1 MAGAAERMKLMR
13 QRRRVRG
20 LRELR
25 IVVADPRSRAVRRRV
40 AKQVASLDPARERDA
55 LQWIETVSEFDAD
68 ASGDLVTVAA
78 AGDYG
83 KPRPAVIVQT
93 DAFPESHAS
102 VVVCQLTS
110 ELADAPDFRVTI
122 EPTPENGLRATS
134 QVMAD
139 KPVTLNANASGGKS
153 DNGDQDMARIG
164 IALAFVLGL
173 AD

>member
-1 MAGAAERMKLMR
+1 MPM
-13 QRRRVRG
+13 QRG
-20 LRELR
+20 D
-25 IVVADPRSRAVRRRV
+25 VV
-40 AKQVASLDPARERDA
+40 L
-55 LQWIETVSEFDAD
+55 
-68 ASGDLVTVAA
+68 VAA

-93 DAFPESHAS
+93 DAFPENHAS

-110 ELADAPDFRVTI
+110 DLADAPDFRVTI
-122 EPTPENGLRATS
+122 EPAPENGLRLKS

-139 KPVTLNANASGGKS
+139 KPVTIRRERIGRKIGRLGS
-153 DNGDQDMARIG
+153 QDMTRLG

>member
-1 MAGAAERMKLMR
+1 M
-13 QRRRVRG
+13 QR
-20 LRELR
+20 
-25 IVVADPRSRAVRRRV
+25 
-40 AKQVASLDPARERDA
+40 
-55 LQWIETVSEFDAD
+55 
-68 ASGDLVTVAA
+68 GDLVTVAA

-110 ELADAPDFRVTI
+110 DLVDAPDFRVTI
-122 EPTPENGLRATS
+122 EPRPENGLRLTS

-139 KPVTLNANASGGKS
+139 KPVTIRRDRVGRKIGRV
-153 DNGDQDMARIG
+153 GDQDMARLG
-164 IALAFVLGL
+164 IALAFVFGL